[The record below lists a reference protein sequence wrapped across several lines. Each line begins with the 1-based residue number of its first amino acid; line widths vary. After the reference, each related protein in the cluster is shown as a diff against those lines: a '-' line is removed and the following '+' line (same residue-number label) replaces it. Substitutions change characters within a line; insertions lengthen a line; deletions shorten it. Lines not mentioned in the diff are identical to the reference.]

1 VRHRPRYKKRAVQI
15 AGASVAALAGL
26 FLVGLSG
33 CIGTVGPD
41 YTRPEAP
48 ILPAWIEARS
58 PRVVADAPHTDR
70 WWQIFQDPVL
80 SKLVES
86 AATQNLTLHAA
97 GLRVL
102 QAQARRA
109 IAIGNL
115 FPQQQAFTGSYTRT
129 RRSVNT
135 AAGAVGP
142 RDVSSWQAGLDALW
156 ELDLWGKFRRAI
168 EASDAE
174 LLASVAS
181 YDDVLVSL
189 VAEVAATYARI
200 RVVEERLAVAR
211 DNVRVEHDSLEI
223 ARIRFEAGGTSEL
236 DVQQATALLK
246 DTEAT
251 IPQLGIQL
259 RQSINSLA
267 VLLGKPPA
275 ELRDLLGEEGRVP
288 VVPPEVAVG
297 IPADLL
303 RRRPDVRRAEQEA
316 AAQSARIGVAV
327 GELLPSFQ
335 LTGTLGLSAED
346 AANFFE
352 GRSFTGS
359 FGPAIRWP
367 ILNYGRIINNVRL
380 QDATFQELAVAYANT
395 VLVAQREVEDALV
408 AYIRGTEQLERL
420 AESVAAAK
428 RAVEISQVQY
438 REGATDYTSALS
450 TQQAKLREE
459 DLLASTRGA
468 VVFSAIALFKALG
481 GGWEIRDG
489 RDYVPDAT
497 RDVMRARTNWGTLL
511 APEARARDVDAAPA
525 DPGKRQSW
533 WWPEW

>member
-1 VRHRPRYKKRAVQI
+1 MDRPPRSIVSAAYT
-15 AGASVAALAGL
+15 GASVAALAGTL
-26 FLVGLSG
+26 LGAVG
-33 CIGTVGPD
+33 CIGTVGPNF
-41 YTRPEAP
+41 TRPAAP
-48 ILPAWIEARS
+48 TSPAWLEARS
-58 PRVVADAPHTDR
+58 PRVQAGPPRVER
-70 WWQIFQDPVL
+70 WWEIFRDPAL
-80 SKLVES
+80 TKLVET
-86 AATQNLTLHAA
+86 ADAQNLSLRAA

-102 QAQARRA
+102 QAQARRG

-115 FPQQQAFTGSYTRT
+115 FPQQQALSGSYTRT

-135 AAGAVGP
+135 PAGGVGA
-142 RDVSSWQAGLDALW
+142 RDTGSWQAGFDALW

-174 LLASVAS
+174 LLAAVAS

-189 VAEVAATYARI
+189 VAEVATTYVRL
-200 RVVEERLAVAR
+200 RVVDERLAVAR

-251 IPQLGIQL
+251 IPQFGIQL
-259 RQSINSLA
+259 RQAIDSLA
-267 VLLGKPPA
+267 VLLGMPPT
-275 ELRDLLGEEGRVP
+275 ELTDLLGGEGRVP
-288 VVPPEVAVG
+288 QVPAEVAIG

-303 RRRPDVRRAEQEA
+303 RRRPDVRRAELDA

-327 GELLPSFQ
+327 ADLLPSFQ

-346 AANFFE
+346 AANLFE

-359 FGPAIRWP
+359 FGPALRWP
-367 ILNYGRIINNVRL
+367 ILNYGRIVNNVRL
-380 QDATFQELAVAYANT
+380 QDATFQELAVTYANT
-395 VLVAQREVEDALV
+395 VLVAQREVEDALIG
-408 AYIRGTEQLERL
+408 YLRGSEQVERL

-438 REGATDYTSALS
+438 REGATDFTSVLN

-468 VVFSAIALFKALG
+468 VALAAIALYKALG
-481 GGWEIRDG
+481 GGWEIRGG
-489 RDYVPDAT
+489 RDFVPEET
-497 RDVMRARTNWGTLL
+497 REAMRARTDWGSMI
-511 APEARARDVDAAPA
+511 APEARAADVEAASA
-525 DPGKRQSW
+525 ESEKRAWW
-533 WWPEW
+533 WWPRW